1 MLSEMFARL
10 KPKSSGKKNTQN
22 VASTPGTSGVA
33 VSVGGGKRKRNRA
46 KRKNGENSTR
56 VSRRELALTVSMAA
70 DGTYGKA
77 LSLNP
82 SSACMPWLAGLLK
95 SFEQLVWHRM
105 NITWVPQ
112 VGATTAGSVAIGVD
126 WASKLS
132 DTDATRAKVAALTP
146 VLDVPLWQ
154 RGSLTVPPQRLQ
166 SRRFYTT
173 DTSDPYD
180 SCPGSLLVNVTTNAD
195 LKSKPVGEIWIDYSV
210 SLYGTKSA

>member
-1 MLSEMFARL
+1 M
-10 KPKSSGKKNTQN
+10 
-22 VASTPGTSGVA
+22 A

-46 KRKNGENSTR
+46 KRKNAENSTR
-56 VSRRELALTVSMAA
+56 VSRRELALTVKMQA
-70 DGTYGKA
+70 DGTYAKA

-82 SSACMPWLAGLLK
+82 SSACLPWLSGLLK

-105 NITWVPQ
+105 NISWVPQ
-112 VGATTAGSVAIGVD
+112 VATTSAGSVAIGVD

-180 SCPGSLLVNVTTNAD
+180 SCPGSLLVNVTKNAD
-195 LKSKPVGEIWIDYSV
+195 LASKPVGEIWIDYSV